1 MPCVNDLYHLFE
13 KDPNAVLD
21 YTVDWT
27 AWLDSDTIST
37 STWIV
42 PSGITEDSSTNDTE
56 KAIIYLS
63 GGTAGEIYSVTNR
76 ITTAA
81 GRTDDRTIRIK
92 MVNK

>member
-1 MPCVNDLYHLFE
+1 MPCCVNNLNLFE

-21 YTVDWT
+21 YTIDWT
-27 AWLDSDTIST
+27 AWLDSDTISS

-56 KAIIYLS
+56 ITVIFLS

>member
-1 MPCVNDLYHLFE
+1 MACCVNELNLFE

-27 AWLDSDTIST
+27 AWLDSDTISS
-37 STWIV
+37 STWEV
-42 PSGITEDSSTNDTE
+42 PTGITEDSSTNDTE
-56 KAIIYLS
+56 KAIIFLS
-63 GGTAGEIYSVTNR
+63 GGTAGAIYSVTNR
-76 ITTAA
+76 ISTAA

>member
-1 MPCVNDLYHLFE
+1 MPCCVNDLNLFE

-37 STWIV
+37 STWTV

-56 KAIIYLS
+56 IAIIFLS
-63 GGTAGEIYSVTNR
+63 SGTAGEIYSVTNR